1 MRHFSFD
8 GAKLLPHTAKARQYL
23 KENAKK
29 MHFLCTF
36 FIFEPNLFLWDGQ
49 FHILHHQNHRS
60 LER

>member
-8 GAKLLPHTAKARQYL
+8 GAKLLPYTAKVRQHL

-36 FIFEPNLFLWDGQ
+36 IIFEPNLSLLDGQ
-49 FHILHHQNHRS
+49 FHILHRHILRS
-60 LER
+60 LGR

>member
-8 GAKLLPHTAKARQYL
+8 GAKLLPHAAKTRQYL

-36 FIFEPNLFLWDGQ
+36 FIFEPN
-49 FHILHHQNHRS
+49 
-60 LER
+60 

>member
-8 GAKLLPHTAKARQYL
+8 GAKLLPYAAKTRQYL
-23 KENAKK
+23 RENAKK

-36 FIFEPNLFLWDGQ
+36 IIFEPNLSLLDGQ